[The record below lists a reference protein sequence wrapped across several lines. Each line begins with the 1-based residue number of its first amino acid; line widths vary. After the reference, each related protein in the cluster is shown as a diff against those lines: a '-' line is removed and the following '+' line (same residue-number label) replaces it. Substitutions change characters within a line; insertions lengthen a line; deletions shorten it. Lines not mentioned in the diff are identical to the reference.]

1 LRFEVLKRIWEM
13 LDEGYSGKEI
23 ANFFYIN
30 PDIIDSIIELK
41 KAKVNL
47 DVYA

>member
-1 LRFEVLKRIWEM
+1 MKFSVLKRIWDM

-23 ANFFYIN
+23 ADFFYIN
-30 PDIIDSIIELK
+30 PDIIDMIIDLK